1 MFPFSGRFSK
11 ISLLSCT
18 ASCRSRGTEE
28 YREHCDVC
36 MHKPME
42 PLEHA
47 TEKGAK
53 SLDYAVGFTAA
64 ITYQCL
70 AFDEL
75 QM

>member
-1 MFPFSGRFSK
+1 
-11 ISLLSCT
+11 
-18 ASCRSRGTEE
+18 
-28 YREHCDVC
+28 